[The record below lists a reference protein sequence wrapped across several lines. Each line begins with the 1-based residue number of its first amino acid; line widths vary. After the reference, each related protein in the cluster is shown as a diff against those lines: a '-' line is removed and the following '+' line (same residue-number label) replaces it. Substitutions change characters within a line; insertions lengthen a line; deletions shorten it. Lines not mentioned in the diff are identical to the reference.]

1 MFDSPQYSHCPA
13 LISVPD
19 HATCANPSGLLRPS
33 VVGTGSFFNSQVC
46 PYKSQRIP
54 PRDFRGH
61 NPCLNIVFFVSDH
74 RSLLTHAFVS
84 GPLAESAN
92 RDWLG

>member
-1 MFDSPQYSHCPA
+1 MFNKRPFTLCDRQ
-13 LISVPD
+13 
-19 HATCANPSGLLRPS
+19 LRSAS
-33 VVGTGSFFNSQVC
+33 VVGTASFFNSQVC

-61 NPCLNIVFFVSDH
+61 HPCLNIVFFVSDH

-84 GPLAESAN
+84 GPLAESAK